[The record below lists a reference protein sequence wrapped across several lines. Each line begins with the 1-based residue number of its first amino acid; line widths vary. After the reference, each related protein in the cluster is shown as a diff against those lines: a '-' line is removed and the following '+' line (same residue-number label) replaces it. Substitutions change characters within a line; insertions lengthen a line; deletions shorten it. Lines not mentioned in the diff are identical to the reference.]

1 MTRISCLKQCMHK
14 AQLILTPSAANY
26 GTRTAST
33 KSKERTQRVGL
44 DQTTPGKLNLGR
56 MRNLS
61 HKGKQT
67 SIRCLKNSSK
77 ASLNLPQQ
85 LPLTNTS
92 GRPKQACKTKPTNRS
107 TKSSNKTSKSSP
119 ALCRK
124 NGRQSLQ

>member
-1 MTRISCLKQCMHK
+1 MTKISCLQQYMHK

-26 GTRTAST
+26 AIRTAST

-44 DQTTPGKLNLGR
+44 VQTTPGKLNLGR
-56 MRNLS
+56 MRNLP

-67 SIRCLKNSSK
+67 ITRCLKNSNK
-77 ASLNLPQQ
+77 ASLNLPQL

-107 TKSSNKTSKSSP
+107 TKSSKKTLKSSP
-119 ALCRK
+119 ALSRT
-124 NGRQSLQ
+124 NGRQNLP